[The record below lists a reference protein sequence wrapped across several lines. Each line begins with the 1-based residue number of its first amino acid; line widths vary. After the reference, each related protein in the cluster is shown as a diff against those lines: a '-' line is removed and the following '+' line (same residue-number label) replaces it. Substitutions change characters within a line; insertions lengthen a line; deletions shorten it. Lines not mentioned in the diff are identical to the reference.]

1 MRESFRTIIAMVL
14 VLSEKQLSTLTYIKL
29 IIANITGILYTL
41 KQVLRVIIE
50 NLRAEISFA
59 AHSV

>member
-1 MRESFRTIIAMVL
+1 MVL